1 MGLSSQVKGPP
12 VPPKDEMR
20 KYNDLMQTEEAILAP
35 PSTPSLGRD
44 DGDSMSSRSLRTE
57 ESTCVPLPTMI
68 QNKATDEVVNNDE
81 KHNGAQQQP
90 PHQLGR
96 RRSVAEGLKKMFKRR
111 RWENWWTN
119 SSRVIN
125 EKRGFGLGQGWGFA
139 MLCCFRNWVGLAAM
153 QQDITGLNVLSDS

>member
-1 MGLSSQVKGPP
+1 M
-12 VPPKDEMR
+12 PPKDEMR

-111 RWENWWTN
+111 R
-119 SSRVIN
+119 
-125 EKRGFGLGQGWGFA
+125 
-139 MLCCFRNWVGLAAM
+139 
-153 QQDITGLNVLSDS
+153 